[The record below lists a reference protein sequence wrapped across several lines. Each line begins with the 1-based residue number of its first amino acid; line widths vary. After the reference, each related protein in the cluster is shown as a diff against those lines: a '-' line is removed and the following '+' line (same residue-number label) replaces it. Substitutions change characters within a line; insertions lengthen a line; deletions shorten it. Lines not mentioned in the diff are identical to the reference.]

1 MKKILFLILT
11 IFLLISAGCTNVEP
25 QMSTMQIREMT
36 TKEINGNYKMI
47 FKAVMT
53 VLQDQDYI
61 ISNADF
67 DSGLIVCQK
76 QVEKSQANKS
86 FIELFYVVNS
96 SVNISATVTE
106 LNKTTSK
113 VRLNIQ
119 EKTITYDDYNNMEK
133 ITNIK
138 TPEIYNTLFNQI
150 KIEVERLKAI
160 K

>member
-1 MKKILFLILT
+1 MKKILLLVCT
-11 IFLLISAGCTNVEP
+11 VFLLISAGCTNTEP
-25 QMSTMQIREMT
+25 QMSTMQFREMT
-36 TKEINGNYKMI
+36 TKEINGDYRTV

-53 VLQDQDYI
+53 ILQDQDYI
-61 ISNADF
+61 ISNTDF

-76 QVEKSQANKS
+76 QVEKSQMDKN
-86 FIELFYVVNS
+86 FFELLLIVNS
-96 SVNISATVTE
+96 NINISATVTE

-119 EKTITYDDYNNMEK
+119 EKTITYDDFNNVER

-138 TPEIYNTLFNQI
+138 NPEIYNTLFAQI